1 MKEERKESCG
11 RVGQCPV
18 GSFYKREKEIKN
30 VWNFL
35 NKMMR
40 ERAGH
45 EIGRKQLQLE
55 SFLPKRAPTK
65 IIFKK
70 ILKKSIQIK
79 KN

>member
-1 MKEERKESCG
+1 
-11 RVGQCPV
+11 
-18 GSFYKREKEIKN
+18 
-30 VWNFL
+30 
-35 NKMMR
+35 MMR